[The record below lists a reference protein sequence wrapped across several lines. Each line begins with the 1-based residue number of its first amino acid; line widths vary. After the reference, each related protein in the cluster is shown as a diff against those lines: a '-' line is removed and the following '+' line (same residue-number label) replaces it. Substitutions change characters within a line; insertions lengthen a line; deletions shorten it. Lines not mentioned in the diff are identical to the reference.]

1 MTVFLTAFLAAYTGM
16 HFFVY
21 QRTKVLLPAKGHVLS
36 GIFLF
41 FLFMILAPIIAHL
54 SDRSGHELQ
63 ARVVGWIGY
72 PWMGFIFLAFWGFVF
87 AGTLDVILKAV
98 GSLIPFSTLS
108 LSGRRPVGIVLF
120 LVGLVWVYG
129 FLEARWVRVE
139 KVTLH
144 TGKLPANQ
152 PRFRIAQISDV
163 HLGILTPPARLRTI
177 VDKILSESPDL
188 LVCTGDMVDGNSGSM
203 ERYAPIL
210 QGIAP
215 PFGKYAVTGNHECY
229 VGLGPSV
236 EALQSFGFIVLRD
249 TRASVG
255 NVLNMVGVDDPAGGS
270 RREETD
276 LLSGINNGLFTVLL
290 KHRPEVTKAS
300 RGLFDLQLSGH
311 THGGQI
317 FPFGFFTGLFYP
329 LQNGFHRLDNG
340 SHIYTSR
347 GSGTWGPPLRVLSPP
362 EVTIIDLVREEG
374 TSP

>member
-1 MTVFLTAFLAAYTGM
+1 MVPGSTMGAGGKGDPAHREAPCEPTAVP
-16 HFFVY
+16 H
-21 QRTKVLLPAKGHVLS
+21 R
-36 GIFLF
+36 
-41 FLFMILAPIIAHL
+41 
-54 SDRSGHELQ
+54 
-63 ARVVGWIGY
+63 
-72 PWMGFIFLAFWGFVF
+72 
-87 AGTLDVILKAV
+87 
-98 GSLIPFSTLS
+98 
-108 LSGRRPVGIVLF
+108 
-120 LVGLVWVYG
+120 
-129 FLEARWVRVE
+129 
-139 KVTLH
+139 
-144 TGKLPANQ
+144 
-152 PRFRIAQISDV
+152 
-163 HLGILTPPARLRTI
+163 
-177 VDKILSESPDL
+177 PDL
-188 LVCTGDMVDGNSGSM
+188 GCPSGNSHHPRPAPDHRRQDPVSNPRPSCVHRDMVDGNSGSM

-317 FPFGFFTGLFYP
+317 FPFGFLPACSILCKTVFTGWTTVPTSIPAGVRERGDLPCVSCLLPRSP
-329 LQNGFHRLDNG
+329 LSTWSERREPHLDSVHG
-340 SHIYTSR
+340 
-347 GSGTWGPPLRVLSPP
+347 VLSESGFVPY
-362 EVTIIDLVREEG
+362 RKN
-374 TSP
+374 